1 MPTPTSIAVN
11 VRGALETAL
20 AGVTASV
27 YSEPPETV
35 IPPACIIVPDEP
47 YLETE
52 FIGDDNVRV
61 KINFVVSAAV
71 AYYSNAGSLDNLE
84 KLVISILAAL
94 PTNYIVG
101 NVTRPSIT
109 QVGATNLLVADIA
122 IGTYY
127 TQQTI

>member
-52 FIGDDNVRV
+52 FIGHDNVKV

-71 AYYSNAGSLDNLE
+71 AYYSNAGSLGNLE
-84 KLVISILAAL
+84 KLIISILAAL

-101 NVTRPSIT
+101 NTTRPSVT
-109 QVGATNLLVADIA
+109 QVGATNLLVSDIA
-122 IGTYY
+122 ISTYY